1 MNLDETF
8 PEELS
13 QQQVMA
19 MVAAAEARKSK
30 MVALMIA
37 IGAHVVLIGG
47 LLFVVFGEVLERQPN
62 LIISAPYTPLEQL
75 KPAKKR
81 FGSGEGAEAC
91 CALRIHEQGDRC
103 SKCGERHSNA
113 YRGGVRRGYRQFR
126 DRVW

>member
-75 KPAKKR
+75 KPAKKDLVQVKAQKPAAP
-81 FGSGEGAEAC
+81 SASM
-91 CALRIHEQGDRC
+91 
-103 SKCGERHSNA
+103 SKVIVAQNVVSAIPMPIVEEFDEDT
-113 YRGGVRRGYRQFR
+113 V
-126 DRVW
+126 